1 MTENNI
7 PKKTSKLDDL
17 IRAALDKQFQQ
28 MEAPLSPE
36 QEKAMR
42 DKFMANINRGRSLIL
57 NL

>member
-1 MTENNI
+1 MAEDIT

-28 MEAPLSPE
+28 IESQLTPE

-42 DKFMANINRGRSLIL
+42 DKFMAAINRDDGR
-57 NL
+57 

>member
-1 MTENNI
+1 MAEDIT

-28 MEAPLSPE
+28 MEAQLTPE

-42 DKFMANINRGRSLIL
+42 VKFMAAINRDDGR
-57 NL
+57 

>member
-1 MTENNI
+1 MFEGNNT

-28 MEAPLSPE
+28 MEAQLTPE

-42 DKFMANINRGRSLIL
+42 DKFMASINRDEGR
-57 NL
+57 

>member
-1 MTENNI
+1 MAEDIT

-28 MEAPLSPE
+28 IEGQLTPE

-42 DKFMANINRGRSLIL
+42 DKFMAAINRDDGR
-57 NL
+57 

>member
-1 MTENNI
+1 MFEGNNT

-28 MEAPLSPE
+28 MEAQLTPE

-42 DKFMANINRGRSLIL
+42 DDAIRNAKSDDGR
-57 NL
+57 

>member
-1 MTENNI
+1 MAEDIT

-28 MEAPLSPE
+28 IEAQLTSE

-42 DKFMANINRGRSLIL
+42 DKFMAAINRDDGR
-57 NL
+57 

>member
-1 MTENNI
+1 MFDDNNT

-28 MEAPLSPE
+28 MEAQFSPE

-42 DKFMANINRGRSLIL
+42 DKFMANINRDDGR
-57 NL
+57 

>member
-1 MTENNI
+1 MTESNN

-28 MEAPLSPE
+28 MEAQLSPE

-42 DKFMANINRGRSLIL
+42 DKFMANINRDDGR
-57 NL
+57 

>member
-1 MTENNI
+1 MFEGNNT

-28 MEAPLSPE
+28 MEAKLTPE

-42 DKFMANINRGRSLIL
+42 DKFMASINRDDGR
-57 NL
+57 

>member
-1 MTENNI
+1 MAEDIT

-28 MEAPLSPE
+28 MEAQPTPE

-42 DKFMANINRGRSLIL
+42 DKFMAAINRDDGR
-57 NL
+57 